1 METKDVN
8 KLKKKLEMEIY
19 QLIKEFEKDTDILS
33 VDKIYVSREGIRTEL
48 KVNL

>member
-1 METKDVN
+1 METKDLN
-8 KLKKKLEMEIY
+8 KRKKKLEMEIC

-33 VDKIYVSREGIRTEL
+33 VDKIYVSREGVRTEL